1 MLFLALH
8 RNQTEERGMSVSKRT
23 KLGMFVAL
31 AVVVLGTLGLGSML
45 LDTHAEQSESRE
57 GESQESETQTRVE
70 TVRPHA
76 GGMAHITVQPGS
88 AHSYEEADLYAK
100 VSGFLEVQNVDIG
113 SRVKRGELL
122 AKIDIPELTKEYE
135 LAKAALDQAT
145 SEVAQMKARIDSSV
159 AEKNAAQAYVA
170 QTEADLQRCE
180 AERSFRDKQYR
191 RIRELHE
198 MKSVEERLVD
208 EKLDQLHAADA
219 ADRAA
224 HSAVLTAQQQV
235 AAAEARVESARADLL
250 VSKAKVRV
258 AEATVGKAEV
268 MVSYTQITS
277 PYDGV
282 ITHRNFHRGAFIR
295 APDQGG
301 QVPLLTVERT
311 DLMRIVVQIPDREV
325 PFCQSGD
332 PATIRFDALPR
343 VPFKGRVSRIAESED
358 LDTRTM
364 RIEIDLPNPKGLV
377 RDAMY
382 GRVEIELEPAHGGV
396 TIPSACFVGNI
407 EDSKAQVFVVERG
420 VVRLKPVVI
429 GADNG
434 TLAEVVSGLSPSDEV
449 VMRPPGSLSDGVSV
463 AATASHAME
472 AVGHGH

>member
-1 MLFLALH
+1 
-8 RNQTEERGMSVSKRT
+8 MSFFKPVSKR
-23 KLGMFVAL
+23 KVLGVAVG
-31 AVVVLGTLGLGSML
+31 AVAVVLGTLGLGSML
-45 LDTHAEQSESRE
+45 VPSHAQPSESESR
-57 GESQESETQTRVE
+57 GESQESDTRVE
-70 TVRPHA
+70 TVHPHA
-76 GGMAHITVQPGS
+76 GGMAHTTVQPGT

-100 VSGFLEVQNVDIG
+100 VSGYLEVQNVDIG
-113 SRVKRGELL
+113 SRVKRGDLL
-122 AKIDIPELTKEYE
+122 AKIDVPELTKEYE
-135 LAKAALDQAT
+135 LAKAALDQAG
-145 SEVAQMKARIDSSV
+145 SEVEQMKARIDSAV

-170 QTEADLQRCE
+170 QTEADLQRTE

-198 MKSVEERLVD
+198 QRSVEERLVD

-258 AEATVGKAEV
+258 AEANVGKAQV
-268 MVSYTQITS
+268 MVAYTQITS

-282 ITHRNFHRGAFIR
+282 VTHRNFHRGAFIR

-301 QVPLLTVERT
+301 QVPLLVVERT

-325 PFCQSGD
+325 PFTQPGD

-343 VPFKGRVSRIAESED
+343 IPFKGRVARIAESED

-364 RIEIDLPNPKGLV
+364 RVEIDLPNPKGLL

-396 TIPSACFVGNI
+396 TIPSACFVGDI
-407 EDSKAQVFVVERG
+407 QDGKAKVFVVEQG
-420 VVRLKPVVI
+420 VVRLRPVVI

-434 TLAEVVSGLSPSDEV
+434 TLAEVVSGLIPRDEV
-449 VMRPPGSLSDGVSV
+449 VMRAPGSLADGVRV
-463 AATASHAME
+463 IATATHAME
-472 AVGHGH
+472 AAGH

>member
-1 MLFLALH
+1 
-8 RNQTEERGMSVSKRT
+8 MSRT
-23 KLGMFVAL
+23 KRNTIAMAL
-31 AVVVLGTLGLGSML
+31 AAVAVVLGTLGLGSVLMHS
-45 LDTHAEQSESRE
+45 HAEQSDSERRGE
-57 GESQESETQTRVE
+57 GQESDTQTRVE
-70 TVRPHA
+70 TVHPHA
-76 GGMAHITVQPGS
+76 GGMAHTTVQPGS

-100 VSGFLEVQNVDIG
+100 VSGYLAVQNVDIG
-113 SRVKRGELL
+113 SRVKRGDLL
-122 AKIDIPELTKEYE
+122 AQIDVPELTKEYE
-135 LAKAALDQAT
+135 LAKAALDQST
-145 SEVAQMKARIDSSV
+145 SEVAQMKARIDSAV

-170 QTEADLQRCE
+170 QTEADVQRTD
-180 AERSFRDKQYR
+180 AERDFRDKQYR

-198 MKSVEERLVD
+198 QRSVEERLVD
-208 EKLDQLHAADA
+208 EKLDQLHASEA
-219 ADRAA
+219 AARAA
-224 HSAVLTAQQQV
+224 HSAVLTAEQQV

-258 AEATVGKAEV
+258 AEANVGKAQV
-268 MVSYTQITS
+268 MVSYTQLLS

-301 QVPLLTVERT
+301 QIPVLTVERT

-325 PFCQSGD
+325 PFCQPGD

-343 VPFKGRVSRIAESED
+343 NPFKGRVARIADSED

-364 RIEIDLPNPKGLV
+364 RVEIDLPNPKGLM

-434 TLAEVVSGLSPSDEV
+434 TLAEVVSGLNPSDEV
-449 VMRPPGSLSDGVSV
+449 VMRPPGSLADGVSV
-463 AATASHAME
+463 VATASHVME
-472 AVGHGH
+472 ALGGH